1 MILDIIRRY
10 DSKRLDL
17 MNRAL
22 SDALGRRDKEI
33 LRLKDHIGQLELE
46 NEVLKRDFEKARRIA
61 ENAN

>member
-1 MILDIIRRY
+1 MILDLIRRY

-22 SDALGRRDKEI
+22 SDALGRRDEEI
-33 LRLKDHIGQLELE
+33 LRLKDHIGRLELE
-46 NEVLKRDFEKARRIA
+46 NEVLKRDSEKARRIE